1 MTEKRIKFHGAGFYD
16 SAVYKPGATQSPSRV
31 LMRYEINLFAKNSGV
46 AVLNGQEYIITKNS
60 VMVRKPGDV
69 IRWSKLHFSCN
80 SVHFTTTDPTLL
92 ALLDALPSY
101 YQLEDATEAANHLL
115 RIAELSIIK
124 DKYVHIAQEGRIS
137 EFLWHLHKACGSAA
151 TSFTD
156 NPCQSAIKLIQQNY
170 RSTLSVEQ
178 LAKACGLS
186 PSYFHKLFLQSTGT
200 TPSRY
205 LTLTRLNVAKSL
217 LRRGNHSVEQ
227 VAELCGFSSQS
238 YLCDCMKK
246 HIGMS
251 PRKYQHMCS
260 ENYEEI

>member
-16 SAVYKPGATQSPSRV
+16 SAVSKPGATQSQQRL
-31 LMRYEINLFAKNSGV
+31 LMRYEINLYAKDSGV
-46 AVLNGQEYIITKNS
+46 AVLNGQEYTITKNC

-80 SVHFTTTDPTLL
+80 SLHFTTTDPTLL
-92 ALLDALPSY
+92 ALLDALPSFC
-101 YQLEDATEAANHLL
+101 QLEDGVEARSHLL
-115 RIAELSIIK
+115 RIAELSVIK
-124 DKYVHIAQEGRIS
+124 DKFVHMALAGRIS
-137 EFLWHLHKACGSAA
+137 EFLWHLYKSCGTASANY
-151 TSFTD
+151 TD
-156 NPCQSAIKLIQQNY
+156 NPCQPALKLIQQNY
-170 RSTLSVEQ
+170 RNSLSVEQ
-178 LAKACGLS
+178 MAKVCGLS

-205 LTLTRLNVAKSL
+205 LTLTRLNIAKSL
-217 LRRGNHSVEQ
+217 LRRGKHSVEQ

-251 PRKYQHMCS
+251 PRQYQHMCS